1 MVNSNDNISRAM
13 HKSHVIKA
21 TLNQMI
27 LINIYIYIERE
38 RETYICVLKH
48 MGYDF
53 KK

>member
-1 MVNSNDNISRAM
+1 M

-21 TLNQMI
+21 MLNQMI
-27 LINIYIYIERE
+27 LINIYIYI
-38 RETYICVLKH
+38 YIDIYMCVLKH